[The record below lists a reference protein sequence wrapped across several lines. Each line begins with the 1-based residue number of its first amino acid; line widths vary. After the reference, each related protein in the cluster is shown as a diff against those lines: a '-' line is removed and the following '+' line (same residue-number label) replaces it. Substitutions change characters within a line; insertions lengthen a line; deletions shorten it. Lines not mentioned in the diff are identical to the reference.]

1 MTRFEASVSRR
12 DALKI
17 GGAGAVGLVLAPWS
31 SLVAEAA
38 NSAVTLNWETW
49 NDHYLP
55 AQLASVRK
63 PTGINAVPN
72 LQTDDSDGY
81 LKVKQ
86 TGSQYDIVSADAL
99 WIPKYHKDGLTQS
112 FDINAIPAAKQLY
125 SIARQFSF
133 WKDGSN

>member
-17 GGAGAVGLVLAPWS
+17 GGAGARGPLFAPWFG
-31 SLVAEAA
+31 LAAEAA
-38 NSAVTLNWETW
+38 NSAVNLNWETW

-55 AQLASVRK
+55 AQLVAVRK
-63 PTGINAVPN
+63 QTGINAVPN

-99 WIPKYHKDGLTQS
+99 WIPKYLKD
-112 FDINAIPAAKQLY
+112 
-125 SIARQFSF
+125 
-133 WKDGSN
+133 